1 MQRSYRQRA
10 CQRTCGRKSRRK
22 SRSYPGNA
30 TERHISRIDFES
42 SQHDNRADTGV
53 PEVTGPYLIHRPNAL
68 QLVDRPILPFNV
80 QVGGRVGRHSGRPAH
95 SRRKTTITISA
106 SHLKDTT
113 HKFSTIVALRGRQSG
128 KCFRNQSRSAITAIQ
143 LRFAPEIPNRKPGPK
158 ARTATSIRRTNQR
171 TESLSGIPDN
181 NPNQKIALNPKPAN
195 NSDSIQSQS
204 TRQAT

>member
-1 MQRSYRQRA
+1 M
-10 CQRTCGRKSRRK
+10 GRR
-22 SRSYPGNA
+22 
-30 TERHISRIDFES
+30 
-42 SQHDNRADTGV
+42 
-53 PEVTGPYLIHRPNAL
+53 
-68 QLVDRPILPFNV
+68 
-80 QVGGRVGRHSGRPAH
+80 SGRPAH

-143 LRFAPEIPNRKPGPK
+143 LRFASEIPNRKPGQK
-158 ARTATSIRRTNQR
+158 ARTATSVRRTNQR

-195 NSDSIQSQS
+195 NTQPTETNNTQPIQPHQPIIPHQPPARYKHRD
-204 TRQAT
+204 TRMHLQTVPCSKDFA